1 MLAEGARVPDL
12 ALDSDSGKK
21 VRLRDFAGKHL
32 VVYFYPKDDTP
43 GCTRE
48 GIAFSQLAGDF
59 ARAGA
64 QVVGISR
71 DSVAAHCKFRDK
83 HGVTVPLLADAD
95 RKAHQAFGAWGEK
108 TSYGKTTEGA
118 IRCTFLIGPDGKVKR
133 VWPSVKVDGH
143 AEKVLAAITG
153 ADVPFVTGEDPTFKS
168 KARAVAKKAADVKSA
183 GATKKRTPAAAA
195 KRSTGETAPTPA
207 RARALAQAV
216 KTAKT
221 TKPAAKAPRAR

>member
-21 VRLRDFAGKHL
+21 VRLRDYAGKHL

-59 ARAGA
+59 TRAGA
-64 QVVGISR
+64 AVVGVSR

-83 HGVTVPLLADAD
+83 HGLTVPLLADPD
-95 RKAHQAFGAWGEK
+95 MKAHRAFGAWGEK
-108 TSYGKTTEGA
+108 TMYGKKVEGV
-118 IRCTFLIGPDGKVKR
+118 IRCTFLVGPDGKVKR

-153 ADVPFVTGEDPTFKS
+153 DDVPFVSGADPTFKA

-195 KRSTGETAPTPA
+195 KR
-207 RARALAQAV
+207 AV
-216 KTAKT
+216 KTAK
-221 TKPAAKAPRAR
+221 PAARAPRAR